1 MLLAFFPLAFVALL
15 RGLDSLT
22 AAVLAILV
30 TALVAFSLPL
40 IKKVSRENSDHFAIA
55 AFYIAIVMGLV
66 LFLMV
71 GDSDEY
77 KGHLRDAHSGGSG
90 VFGHLFHL
98 RAQGA
103 HLL

>member
-1 MLLAFFPLAFVALL
+1 MRSLYDTLHETLKSRGGTHIGGGFTAEYMLLAFFPLAFVALL
-15 RGLDSLT
+15 HGLDSLT

-40 IKKVSRENSDHFAIA
+40 VKKVSRENSDHFAIA

-71 GDSDEY
+71 G
-77 KGHLRDAHSGGSG
+77 G
-90 VFGHLFHL
+90 F
-98 RAQGA
+98 
-103 HLL
+103 